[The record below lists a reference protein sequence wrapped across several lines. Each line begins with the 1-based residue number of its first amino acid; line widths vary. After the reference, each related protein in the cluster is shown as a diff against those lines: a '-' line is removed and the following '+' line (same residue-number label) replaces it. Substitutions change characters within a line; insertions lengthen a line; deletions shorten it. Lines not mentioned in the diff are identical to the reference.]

1 MDTQAVDLLIGLV
14 MPPVIDLVNRFVANE
29 KVRYAVA
36 VLMCTGVGVLLNLK
50 SLSLA
55 DFLESA
61 ALVFASATT
70 VYKTWYGGSSLQR
83 VVRD

>member
-1 MDTQAVDLLIGLV
+1 MDAQALDLLIGLI
-14 MPPVIDLVNRFVANE
+14 MPPVIDLINRFVSNE
-29 KVRYAVA
+29 KIRYIVA
-36 VLMCTGVGVLLNLK
+36 VLMCSGVGILLNLK
-50 SLSLA
+50 SLSLE
-55 DFLESA
+55 DVLESA